1 MRRSSLFT
9 VVNPAAGGGR
19 SRKTAS
25 AMLDRLKTAGIAI
38 EVAETRGVVPG
49 IKEINVYGVVVPGAD
64 GRAGMA
70 ALVATLGFDPAALGE
85 KIAGNLA
92 PFARPVFLRLR
103 PEMEIT
109 GTFKL
114 KKADLVK
121 DGFDPGR
128 IDDPLYWFDPARLRY
143 EPLTHEVYSD
153 IAAGRVKI

>member
-1 MRRSSLFT
+1 M
-9 VVNPAAGGGR
+9 
-19 SRKTAS
+19 
-25 AMLDRLKTAGIAI
+25 
-38 EVAETRGVVPG
+38 
-49 IKEINVYGVVVPGAD
+49 
-64 GRAGMA
+64 
-70 ALVATLGFDPAALGE
+70 ATLDFDPAALGE

-128 IDDPLYWFDPARLRY
+128 IDDPLYWFDQARGRY
-143 EPLTHEVYSD
+143 EPMTEEVYAD
-153 IAAGRVKI
+153 IVAGRVKL